1 MKAYRWTV
9 GVDQEVEPIEKS
21 RPNFNQNLRFFL
33 SMPTHRS
40 ELNDFGP
47 KFAFFFYICT
57 VIDENWTFFS
67 SSLIMICL
75 LLKARLLLLHYS
87 FIFAHHTQLLCFI
100 SFFKGL
106 FKLKFMWDIKLTFWH
121 FFRGSLTPFFN
132 TSKRQIPHCN
142 LEIFQLILQ
151 LLIRFSK

>member
-1 MKAYRWTV
+1 MDSGRRSGSWA
-9 GVDQEVEPIEKS
+9 
-21 RPNFNQNLRFFL
+21 
-33 SMPTHRS
+33 HREIS
-40 ELNDFGP
+40 PKLQP
-47 KFAFFFYICT
+47 KFAVFSQYANSSIRIERFWSKICVFFYICT

-142 LEIFQLILQ
+142 LEFFQVILQ
-151 LLIRFSK
+151 PLIRFSK